1 MSINSTYAWAFKSKI
16 NLSFGSTMVLE
27 LNGNG
32 KEAYF
37 IDPDGR
43 NYQWYYGIRNLEK
56 YRIKTYET
64 LKKIIENNDN
74 KKNKLN
80 FENNDFLCIKSD
92 NTSKNIANFLKNCD

>member
-1 MSINSTYAWAFKSKI
+1 
-16 NLSFGSTMVLE
+16 MVLE

-37 IDPDGR
+37 IDPDGK

-56 YRIKTYET
+56 YRVKTYET